1 MKSHNFFIKTVLEIS
16 KESNCVSYKVG
27 ALLVKDSRII
37 SMGYN
42 GTPSGFIN
50 CSSKFKNYSAD
61 QREDHHKWSN
71 SNEIHAEM
79 NAILWAAKN
88 GVSTSGCTL
97 YSTLFP
103 CENCL
108 KNIYQAGI
116 TEIYYIDEY
125 DKQSSDSEFLKWV
138 KSKIKIEKLQLK

>member
-1 MKSHNFFIKTVLEIS
+1 MKNHDFFLKTVIELA
-16 KESNCVSYKVG
+16 KESNCVSHKVG

-42 GTPSGFIN
+42 GTPSGFHN
-50 CSSKFKNYSAD
+50 CSDRFKSYTPD
-61 QREDHHKWSN
+61 KREDHHKWSN

-79 NAILWAAKN
+79 NAILYAAKN
-88 GVSTSGCTL
+88 GVGTEGCSL

-116 TEIYYIDEY
+116 REIFYIHEY
-125 DKQSSDSEFLKWV
+125 DKQSSDSEFLNWL
-138 KSKIKIEKLQLK
+138 KSRIKIERLHLK